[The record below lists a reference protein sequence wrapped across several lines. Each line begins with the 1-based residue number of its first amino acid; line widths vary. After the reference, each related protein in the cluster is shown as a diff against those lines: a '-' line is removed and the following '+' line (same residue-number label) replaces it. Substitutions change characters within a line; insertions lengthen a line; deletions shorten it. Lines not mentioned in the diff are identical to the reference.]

1 MAATVTFLVIQGP
14 QKGQE
19 YSFAERTSCLIGRG
33 DDCVI
38 RLPNDAAHRVISR
51 HHCLLEVHPPAA
63 RICDF
68 KSLNGTFVNGRFIG
82 KRQTK
87 DLDLEGTQEAFPQH
101 DLADGDE
108 VQLSQA
114 HTIFKVRIA
123 GVPDPPADPS
133 LSESTICPTHP
144 PGASPVDQA
153 LIDAWQSIAAAPA
166 NGVRRAAWLEAEHI
180 ICGLIEAGRTAPAGS
195 EEAALAGWEYV
206 RVLGLGG
213 MGAVALLRRPDDDQ
227 LIALKI
233 MRPQASASARDG
245 DWFRREVE
253 NTKALDHPNIVR
265 FWFSRCA
272 RAPFFFALEYCPGG
286 SLAAYACRQGGKL
299 SVRQAINFVLQA
311 LDGLEYAHQAIVP
324 FSQTKTSSR
333 GLVHRDLKPDN
344 LFLTGPVAAPVVKV
358 GDFGLA
364 KAFEFAGYSGFTQS
378 GLAAGSAGYIPR
390 QQATDF
396 KYVKPDADVWAMAAT
411 LYNLLTGTTPR
422 DFKAGIHPLL
432 AVLEQPVVSILQ
444 RDPTLPAPLAA
455 LVDEALIDV
464 PDIRIKTVPELKRR
478 LLDVLRALV
487 PGNST
492 IQSHQD
498 GLNTVVSSGV
508 DQEQR

>member
-1 MAATVTFLVIQGP
+1 MAATVTFLVVQGP
-14 QKGQE
+14 KKGQE
-19 YSFAERTSCLIGRG
+19 YCFAERSSCLIGRG

-38 RLPNDAAHRVISR
+38 RLPNDATHRVISR

-68 KSLNGTFVNGRFIG
+68 KSLNGTFVNGRLIG
-82 KRQTK
+82 KRQSR
-87 DLDLEGTQEAFPQH
+87 DLDLEATQEAFPQH

-123 GVPDPPADPS
+123 GLPDPPDDLPP
-133 LSESTICPTHP
+133 SESTIAP
-144 PGASPVDQA
+144 PYPPVSSPADQA
-153 LIDAWQSIAAAPA
+153 VIDGWESIVARPA
-166 NGVRRAAWLEAEHI
+166 DGVRRAAWLEAEHVI
-180 ICGLIEAGRTAPAGS
+180 RGLIESAHAAPAGS
-195 EEAALAGWEYV
+195 DESALAGWEFV

-213 MGAVALLRRPDDDQ
+213 MGAVALIRRSSDGQ

-245 DWFRREVE
+245 DWFRREIE

-286 SLAAYACRQGGKL
+286 SLAAFARRQGGKL
-299 SVRQAINFVLQA
+299 PVRQAINFVLQA
-311 LDGLEYAHQAIVP
+311 LDGLEYAHQATVP
-324 FSQTKTSSR
+324 FGQTSSR

-344 LFLTGPVAAPVVKV
+344 LFLTGPVSAPIVKV

-422 DFKAGIHPLL
+422 DFKPGTHPLL
-432 AVLEQPVVSILQ
+432 AVLEQPVVPILQ
-444 RDPTLPAPLAA
+444 RDPTLPAALAT
-455 LVDEALIDV
+455 LIDEALIDV
-464 PDIRIKTVPELKRR
+464 PEIRIKTVAELKQRLVEVRR
-478 LLDVLRALV
+478 IL
-487 PGNST
+487 
-492 IQSHQD
+492 IQ
-498 GLNTVVSSGV
+498 
-508 DQEQR
+508 